1 MMIKKLDAT
10 FGKLEGE
17 SLELH
22 DGLNVISAPNESGK
36 STWCAFVRAMLYGVD
51 SSERQKAG
59 FLPDK
64 MRFAPFFGILSQ
76 NRVRGKG
83 RRGKLKEERGKWGIF
98 EGTGVNG
105 RRGEGTPPYGV

>member
-59 FLPDK
+59 FCRIK
-64 MRFAPFFGILSQ
+64 CASH
-76 NRVRGKG
+76 RGQALQC
-83 RRGKLKEERGKWGIF
+83 RAACSLKAAAKI
-98 EGTGVNG
+98 
-105 RRGEGTPPYGV
+105 

>member
-59 FLPDK
+59 FLPDN
-64 MRFAPFFGILSQ
+64 ALCAV
-76 NRVRGKG
+76 VRLCDAGQHAA
-83 RRGKLKEERGKWGIF
+83 
-98 EGTGVNG
+98 
-105 RRGEGTPPYGV
+105 

>member
-1 MMIKKLDAT
+1 MMIKRLDAT

-59 FLPDK
+59 FCRIKCAL
-64 MRFAPFFGILSQ
+64 
-76 NRVRGKG
+76 
-83 RRGKLKEERGKWGIF
+83 RRGPALRCRAACSLKAAAGI
-98 EGTGVNG
+98 
-105 RRGEGTPPYGV
+105 

>member
-51 SSERQKAG
+51 SSDDFDIRTFEVKARPVAKVDG
-59 FLPDK
+59 LRPG
-64 MRFAPFFGILSQ
+64 MT
-76 NRVRGKG
+76 V
-83 RRGKLKEERGKWGIF
+83 
-98 EGTGVNG
+98 TVNWDEI
-105 RRGEGTPPYGV
+105 R